1 MKFLRIGELAK
12 RSGLGI
18 ETIRFYER
26 KGLLDEPE
34 RRPSGYRQYDES
46 VVARLQFIRRTKSLG
61 FTLGEIEEL
70 LGLWFN
76 PNTGCHHVREKAGR
90 KIVEIDDRIK
100 SLQDMKRSLKKLTNR
115 CEQRDSL
122 ETCPLFDGLGNGD
135 ARSERTSKAKN
146 SVRKARRGKA

>member
-1 MKFLRIGELAK
+1 MTFLRIGELAK

-26 KGLLDEPE
+26 KGLLEEPE
-34 RRPSGYRQYDES
+34 RRPSGYRQYDGS

-70 LGLWFN
+70 LALWFN

-90 KIVEIDDRIK
+90 KIVEIDERIK
-100 SLQDMKRSLKKLTNR
+100 SLQDMKRSLKRLTNQ
-115 CEQRDSL
+115 CEQRGTL
-122 ETCPLFDGLGNGD
+122 RACPLFGGLGNGT
-135 ARSERTSKAKN
+135 AKGERT
-146 SVRKARRGKA
+146 RKAMTSGRQRR